1 MWIEIDKK
9 CIKNL
14 NENFNVVGVYINDIN
29 SDILQFSSENT
40 PILITG
46 YRNLRTGQLDDTFR
60 EDGKITEQFIP
71 IPNTFVNLPK
81 RRNCDDTLNSH
92 GGKLFTYVTHSTS
105 KF

>member
-14 NENFNVVGVYINDIN
+14 NETFIVVGVYINDIN
-29 SDILQFSSENT
+29 STYYDDNIFEELYSDIVWFSRVNT

-46 YRNLRTGQLDDTFR
+46 DLNGRTGELDDTFR
-60 EDGKITEQFIP
+60 NDGKMTEQFIP

-81 RRNCDDTLNSH
+81 RDKIVM
-92 GGKLFTYVTHSTS
+92 KL
-105 KF
+105 